1 MTANSGIL
9 VMIYDLRK
17 IDTPRAMSEREKLIG
32 SVGPNIA
39 MKFKIFRFCVCIML
53 CIQSVMFF
61 V

>member
-1 MTANSGIL
+1 MAANSGIL

-32 SVGPNIA
+32 SV
-39 MKFKIFRFCVCIML
+39 KFKIFRFCVCIML
-53 CIQSVMFF
+53 CIQGVMFS